1 MKPYTSSRSWA
12 LLLALTTLTPACS
25 RWEGEVV
32 ESQYQAPLVPD
43 PTYTFQR
50 QGTSSVDL
58 LLPQQAASA
67 SETLYSRFLR
77 TAYIL
82 NGARWQELKQLF
94 AQGGNNEIALEPLI
108 ASSAQ
113 QGKYRSAILSDFT
126 ETLDDVRRAAGYDGD
141 TYATER
147 YNRRASAGQAGFI
160 GYNQGDNDRFFVTP
174 DGFAP
179 SEVYRGMTLGAVYLD
194 KALGEYLDEKFLTD
208 KTLIQAHEAPQLV
221 PGRSYTA
228 LEHTWDLAYGYYL
241 QAQKLLQSNSLTG
254 LKGSETKLFNAFA
267 LGRLAITE
275 YRYEEALS
283 HLRSIRTLLAQAV
296 AARAIEE
303 LVGRNTLAN
312 LNERP
317 EDAFRFVSRG
327 VGYLYALQFTR
338 RPSGEPYLSHEE
350 VKRLIASLRAGEGL
364 WESSLRERL
373 DQVAR
378 SISSTFALSLPS
390 KG

>member
-43 PTYTFQR
+43 PTYTFKR

-82 NGARWQELKQLF
+82 NGVRWQELKQLF

-108 ASSAQ
+108 ASSARQ
-113 QGKYRSAILSDFT
+113 SKYRSVILSDFA

-147 YNRRASAGQAGFI
+147 YNRRASAGQTGFI
-160 GYNQGDNDRFFVTP
+160 GYNQGDNDRFFVTT

-208 KTLIQAHEAPQLV
+208 KTL
-221 PGRSYTA
+221 
-228 LEHTWDLAYGYYL
+228 
-241 QAQKLLQSNSLTG
+241 
-254 LKGSETKLFNAFA
+254 
-267 LGRLAITE
+267 
-275 YRYEEALS
+275 RYEEALS
-283 HLRSIRTLLAQAV
+283 HLRNIRGLLAQAV
-296 AARAIEE
+296 AARALEE

-378 SISSTFALSLPS
+378 SIASTFALSLPS

>member
-1 MKPYTSSRSWA
+1 MGS
-12 LLLALTTLTPACS
+12 
-25 RWEGEVV
+25 
-32 ESQYQAPLVPD
+32 
-43 PTYTFQR
+43 
-50 QGTSSVDL
+50 
-58 LLPQQAASA
+58 
-67 SETLYSRFLR
+67 
-77 TAYIL
+77 
-82 NGARWQELKQLF
+82 
-94 AQGGNNEIALEPLI
+94 
-108 ASSAQ
+108 
-113 QGKYRSAILSDFT
+113 
-126 ETLDDVRRAAGYDGD
+126 
-141 TYATER
+141 
-147 YNRRASAGQAGFI
+147 
-160 GYNQGDNDRFFVTP
+160 
-174 DGFAP
+174 
-179 SEVYRGMTLGAVYLD
+179 
-194 KALGEYLDEKFLTD
+194 
-208 KTLIQAHEAPQLV
+208 
-221 PGRSYTA
+221 
-228 LEHTWDLAYGYYL
+228 AYGYYL

-254 LKGSETKLFNAFA
+254 LRGSETKLFNAFA

-283 HLRSIRTLLAQAV
+283 HLRNIRGLLAQAV

-364 WESSLRERL
+364 WDSSLRERL